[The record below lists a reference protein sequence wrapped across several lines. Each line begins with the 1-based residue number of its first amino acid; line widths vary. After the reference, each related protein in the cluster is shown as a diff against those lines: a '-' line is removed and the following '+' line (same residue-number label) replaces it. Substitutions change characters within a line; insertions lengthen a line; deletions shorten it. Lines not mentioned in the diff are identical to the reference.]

1 MEKYVTTRK
10 LKNAAE
16 SKEAYFSLPKRR
28 AGGEGGEGC
37 LKKKRKKKEEKP
49 GSTEVAPENVVGVGV

>member
-16 SKEAYFSLPKRR
+16 SKEAYFSLPERR
-28 AGGEGGEGC
+28 GGGEGWGGM
-37 LKKKRKKKEEKP
+37 LKKKKEEKP
-49 GSTEVAPENVVGVGV
+49 GNKEVAPEDVVGVGV